1 MYMEYEKEA
10 ENIFD
15 TVEQTNTELV
25 ANNLE
30 HLDVIVEALMYGVG
44 ANLRMMAEND
54 PTLLRELADFA
65 LERMAKVL
73 EQSVEFSEADSNN
86 RIIN

>member
-1 MYMEYEKEA
+1 MENEKQA
-10 ENIFD
+10 ESIFD
-15 TVEQTNTELV
+15 IIEQTNTELV

-54 PTLLRELADFA
+54 PTLLRELGDTA
-65 LERMAKVL
+65 LQRMAKVL
-73 EQSVEFSEADSNN
+73 EQAVEFSKEDSSN
-86 RIIN
+86 RVIN